1 MTKHRTHLLLNP
13 EQHKAL
19 SQIARREGRSI
30 SDLAREIVQEAIEQR
45 QKSYAS
51 EQKKKLAALDRARRI
66 WLEIVKEHG
75 GTALN
80 LDFGETLAELRGER
94 DDQILDRGH

>member
-1 MTKHRTHLLLNP
+1 MTKYRTHLLLNP
-13 EQHKAL
+13 EQHQAL

-51 EQKKKLAALDRARRI
+51 EQKKRLAALDRARRI
-66 WLEIVKEHG
+66 RLEIENGRG
-75 GTALN
+75 GIPLN
-80 LDFGETLAELRGER
+80 FDFGDTLAELREER
-94 DDQILDRGH
+94 DDQIFGRGH

>member
-1 MTKHRTHLLLNP
+1 MTKYRTHLLLNP

-51 EQKKKLAALDRARRI
+51 EQKKRLTALDRARRI
-66 WLEIVKEHG
+66 RLEILKERG
-75 GTALN
+75 GTALK
-80 LDFGETLAELRGER
+80 LDFGATLAELREER
-94 DDQILDRGH
+94 DDQILGRGH